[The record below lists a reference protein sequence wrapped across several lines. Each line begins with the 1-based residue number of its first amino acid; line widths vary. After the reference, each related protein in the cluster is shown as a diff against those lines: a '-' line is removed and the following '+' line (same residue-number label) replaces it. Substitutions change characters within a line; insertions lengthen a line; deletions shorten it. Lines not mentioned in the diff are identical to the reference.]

1 MIKQMMSKF
10 LGIMLFYFPLFIYIE
25 IQNFG
30 KTQEV
35 FDPERFGENG
45 DKEAIRKAY
54 YPFGGGPRMCIGNNF
69 ALWEITLVLAMM
81 MYHFDFEYVENQKIE
96 FQPLVTLK
104 PKYGIQLNLKPI
116 N

>member
-1 MIKQMMSKF
+1 
-10 LGIMLFYFPLFIYIE
+10 
-25 IQNFG
+25 
-30 KTQEV
+30 
-35 FDPERFGENG
+35 
-45 DKEAIRKAY
+45 
-54 YPFGGGPRMCIGNNF
+54 
-69 ALWEITLVLAMM
+69 MM